1 MNEPLSRRRVLRGAL
16 SGVAFSVGLPI
27 LECHLNGH
35 GTAFAQG
42 AALPVRFGTWFWGLG
57 WPAIGSADDFRP
69 QGAGS
74 GAAWTMPAGLQP
86 LAPFKDDLTL
96 FTNYSYQAA
105 NGAAHIPSRGLSL
118 SASHNP
124 EWVLDSGASGFR
136 NQRMPHPSIDAL
148 VQESWGTANTPYSAL
163 NFSLRVGN
171 LYEST
176 SSWNRGGGFR
186 PFHKSPLDAYNA
198 VFAPLQSGN
207 PPPPSNSGPTAAQV
221 TNGFR
226 RSALDVV
233 SEDLRRTR
241 ARLGRVDQQRLDA
254 HAQAVTE
261 MERRLA
267 TIAAQDAGVPSS
279 GACGPTSAPRAFGG
293 ANEVRLR
300 NEAMADLLVYSLSC
314 NLTRLFCYEFTP
326 TQCGATMPEIGLTD
340 AQGVHDAYSHGD
352 GADIRRYTRFTM
364 EALAVLVQK
373 LKATPE
379 GAGTLLDSMLM
390 LATSEYG
397 PVHYHD
403 YHPYLFFGK
412 AKGRLKANFHA
423 TKASRS
429 NNEASRVLL
438 TAAHAVG
445 AMVPRLG
452 MPTTPVT
459 GASSGST
466 ANYETSSPITEVFAP

>member
-1 MNEPLSRRRVLRGAL
+1 MSRSLSRRRVLRGAL
-16 SGVAFSVGLPI
+16 SGVAFSVGLP
-27 LECHLNGH
+27 LMECHLNGH

-42 AALPVRFGTWFWGLG
+42 GPLPLRFGTWFWGLG
-57 WPAIGSADDFRP
+57 WPTIGGSDTFKP
-69 QGAGS
+69 VGAGH
-74 GAAWTMPAGLQP
+74 GTAWTMPSGLQP

-96 FTNYSYQAA
+96 FTHYSYQAA
-105 NGAAHIPSRGLSL
+105 SGAAHIPSRGISL

-136 NQRMPHPSIDAL
+136 NQRMPLPTIDAL
-148 VQESWGTANTPYSAL
+148 VQESWGNPGTRFSAL

-186 PFHKSPLDAYNA
+186 PFHKSPVDGYNA
-198 VFAPLQSGN
+198 VFAPLQSG
-207 PPPPSNSGPTAAQV
+207 PPSMSPTPTAAQV

-226 RSALDVV
+226 KSALDVV
-233 SEDLRRTR
+233 SDDLKSTR
-241 ARLGRVDQQRLDA
+241 AKLGRTDQLRLDA
-254 HAQAVTE
+254 HAQAVSE

-267 TIAAQDAGVPSS
+267 VVATQDAGVAAPQ
-279 GACGPTSAPRAFGG
+279 ACGPRTAPGAFGG
-293 ANEVRLR
+293 AHEVRLR

-314 NLTRLFCYEFTP
+314 NLTRLFCFEFTP

-352 GADIRRYTRFTM
+352 GADIQRYCRFAM
-364 EALAVLVQK
+364 EGLAVLVQK
-373 LKATPE
+373 LKNTPE
-379 GAGTLLDSMLM
+379 GTGSLLDSMLM

-397 PVHYHD
+397 PVHYHQ

-412 AKGRLKANFHA
+412 ARGKLKGNFHA
-423 TKASRS
+423 TKPNRS
-429 NNEASRVLL
+429 NNEGARVLL

-452 MPTTPVT
+452 MPTTPIT

-466 ANYETSSPITEVFAP
+466 ANYEVTSPITEVFAS